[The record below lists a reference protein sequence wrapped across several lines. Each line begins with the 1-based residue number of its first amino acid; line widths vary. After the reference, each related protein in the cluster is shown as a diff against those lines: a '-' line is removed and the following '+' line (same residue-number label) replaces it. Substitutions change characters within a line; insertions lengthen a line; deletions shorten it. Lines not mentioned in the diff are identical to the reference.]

1 MRIRGL
7 IFAAWL
13 ALILHPSLNDVQP
26 VSRLSGAGQAVLY
39 AQSWWAEAAPG
50 DQRLPGELDPFLESD
65 DPSRLIRTPNSF
77 SHRRPLGRGAPEK
90 SLKILDQ
97 YQVLLI

>member
-65 DPSRLIRTPNSF
+65 DPGCLIRTPNSF
-77 SHRRPLGRGAPEK
+77 SHCRLLGRGALET
-90 SLKILDQ
+90 SLNIRNQ

>member
-26 VSRLSGAGQAVLY
+26 VSRLSGAGHAVLY
-39 AQSWWAEAAPG
+39 AQSWWAEAAPADHG
-50 DQRLPGELDPFLESD
+50 YPGNLNLFMKSHDPIRLTCAADPVSHG
-65 DPSRLIRTPNSF
+65 RL
-77 SHRRPLGRGAPEK
+77 LGRGSPGK
-90 SLKILDQ
+90 SPKIHKQ
-97 YQVLLI
+97 YQVFLI